1 MYIKD
6 VCSKCKLTKKAV
18 EYYEQQ
24 GLIYP
29 KVLENGYRIYSEEDI
44 NKLKEIGALRK
55 IGISIADIKDILESN
70 NKSAALSKCK
80 YKMNLEFEKSIAKKK
95 CLEQLIKDYNID
107 NALKYIEENI
117 DKFFTIKEKLLQSF
131 PGWYGM
137 YLSIHFGQFL
147 NGKIDTEEK
156 ENAYKKIVEYL
167 DKIEGI
173 QLPDELEEY
182 LLQSTE
188 YLEDVDMQKINNI
201 ILDAVNNTE
210 EYLKQNKEDIEK
222 YLEFKNSDEY
232 KNSIAYK
239 MQQLLLK
246 FQQESGYYDI
256 FIKNLKILSDSY
268 REYFEK
274 LQAANKIFLDKY
286 PQIDNT
292 YNRL

>member
-24 GLIYP
+24 GLICP

-44 NKLKEIGALRK
+44 SILKEIGALRK
-55 IGISIADIKDILESN
+55 IGIGIADIKEILNSN
-70 NKSAALSKCK
+70 NKSAVLSKCK
-80 YKMNLEFEKSIAKKK
+80 YKMNLEVEKSIAKKK

-107 NALKYIEENI
+107 YAIEYIEENI
-117 DKFFTIKEKLLQSF
+117 EKFFTIKEKLIQSF

-156 ENAYKKIVEYL
+156 EIAYKKIVEYL

-173 QLPDELEEY
+173 QLPYELEEY
-182 LLQSTE
+182 LMKSLGQ
-188 YLEDVDMQKINNI
+188 LEDEDMQKINNT

-210 EYLKQNKEDIEK
+210 EYLNKNKEDIEK
-222 YLEFKNSDEY
+222 YLEFRNSDEY

-256 FIKNLKILSDSY
+256 FIENLKILSDSY

-274 LQAANKIFLDKY
+274 LQAANKIFIDKY
-286 PQIDNT
+286 SQINKMM
-292 YNRL
+292 